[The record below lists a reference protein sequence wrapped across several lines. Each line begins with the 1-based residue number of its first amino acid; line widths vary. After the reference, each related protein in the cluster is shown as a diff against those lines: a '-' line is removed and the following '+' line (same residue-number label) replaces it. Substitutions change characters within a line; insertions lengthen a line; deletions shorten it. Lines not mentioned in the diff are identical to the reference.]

1 MATTTM
7 ISELIHT
14 DNVFLFIPNI
24 IGKHPAGVSRRPDK
38 PPDRHLPLT
47 SST

>member
-24 IGKHPAGVSRRPDK
+24 IGKHPAEPHGDPISRQTGTCP
-38 PPDRHLPLT
+38 
-47 SST
+47 